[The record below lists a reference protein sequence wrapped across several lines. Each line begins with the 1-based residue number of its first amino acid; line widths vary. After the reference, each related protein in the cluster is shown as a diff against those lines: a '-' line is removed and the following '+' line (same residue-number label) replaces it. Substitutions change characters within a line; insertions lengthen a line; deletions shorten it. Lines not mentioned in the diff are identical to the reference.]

1 MVGPALR
8 KFDSHKAIHDAGLGG
23 AKERI
28 EGMRELL
35 EKKEYDHLAEE
46 IESFIEFVEGK
57 IIVHADTE
65 EEDEGLYT
73 IAVKNDPGLH
83 DKVQHLIRDH
93 DLMRVIAGKMKDE
106 LGREKPDYRQL
117 IDFANSVIIIN
128 EIHSR
133 DEEEALLEK

>member
-28 EGMRELL
+28 EGMRGLL
-35 EKKEYDHLAEE
+35 EKKEYAHLAEE
-46 IESFIEFVEGK
+46 VDSFIEFVEGK

-65 EEDEGLYT
+65 EEENGLYT
-73 IAVKNDPGLH
+73 VAVKNDPGLH

-93 DLMRVIAGKMKDE
+93 DIMRIIAGKMKDE
-106 LGREKPDYRQL
+106 IRREDPDYQQL
-117 IDFANSVIIIN
+117 IDFANSVIIVN

>member
-1 MVGPALR
+1 M
-8 KFDSHKAIHDAGLGG
+8 
-23 AKERI
+23 
-28 EGMRELL
+28 
-35 EKKEYDHLAEE
+35 
-46 IESFIEFVEGK
+46 
-57 IIVHADTE
+57 
-65 EEDEGLYT
+65 
-73 IAVKNDPGLH
+73 KNDPGLH

>member
-35 EKKEYDHLAEE
+35 GKKEYEHLSEE
-46 IESFIEFVEGK
+46 VESFIEFVEGK

-65 EEDEGLYT
+65 EEEVVLYT
-73 IAVKNDPGLH
+73 LAVKNDPGLH

-93 DLMRVIAGKMKDE
+93 DLMRVIADKMKDE
-106 LGREKPDYRQL
+106 LGSKKPDYQQL

-128 EIHSR
+128 EILSH

>member
-35 EKKEYDHLAEE
+35 EKKEHAHLKEE
-46 IESFIEFVEGK
+46 MESFIEFVEGK
-57 IIVHADTE
+57 ILVHADTE
-65 EEDEGLYT
+65 EEENGLYT
-73 IAVKNDPGLH
+73 VAVKNNPDLH
-83 DKVQHLIRDH
+83 DTVQHLIRDH
-93 DLMRVIAGKMKDE
+93 DLMRKIAGKMKQE
-106 LGREKPDYRQL
+106 LGGENPDYQQL
-117 IDFANSVIIIN
+117 IDFAASVIIVN

>member
-1 MVGPALR
+1 MVGPALK

-35 EKKEYDHLAEE
+35 EKKNYEHLTEE
-46 IESFIEFVEGK
+46 ITSFIEFVEGK

-65 EEDEGLYT
+65 EEEDGLYT
-73 IAVKNDPGLH
+73 LAVKNNPDLH

-93 DLMRVIAGKMKDE
+93 DLMRIIVDLMKKE
-106 LGREKPDYRQL
+106 LGNKE
-117 IDFANSVIIIN
+117 IDFQKLVDYSSSIIIVN

>member
-35 EKKEYDHLAEE
+35 GKKEYEHLSEE
-46 IESFIEFVEGK
+46 VESFIEFVEGK

-65 EEDEGLYT
+65 EEEGGLYT
-73 IAVKNDPGLH
+73 LAVKNDPGLH

-93 DLMRVIAGKMKDE
+93 DLMRVIADKMKDE
-106 LGREKPDYRQL
+106 LGSKKPDYQQL